1 MKKILILGANGDI
14 GKYLVEYFLQQE
26 GEDIFIVAAG
36 RHDAFFRENNNFR
49 YLKIDIT
56 NKNDFNQLPKDI
68 YAVVDL
74 AGMMP
79 ARMQGFYPEQYIN
92 TNIVGTLNV
101 LEFCKFNSVDRIIYT
116 QSFGDIK
123 DYGDMYV
130 ELMPDMVPKYR
141 YDTDHSVYV
150 ASKNT
155 AVELIKCYHALFGL
169 KGFIFRLPNIYVWS
183 KNDSFYVDGK
193 IKKIAWRHIVE
204 QAEQGNDI
212 EVWGDYT
219 RVKDMIYVKDLCQ
232 MIYKSCFVNKEF
244 GHYNA
249 GTGIGVS
256 LIDQIKGI
264 IEVFSKEKQSKI
276 VFKPEKPNAPQYIM
290 NIDNA
295 KKDLGY
301 QPRYDYLE
309 MLKDIKREKELD
321 RF

>member
-1 MKKILILGANGDI
+1 
-14 GKYLVEYFLQQE
+14 
-26 GEDIFIVAAG
+26 
-36 RHDAFFRENNNFR
+36 
-49 YLKIDIT
+49 
-56 NKNDFNQLPKDI
+56 
-68 YAVVDL
+68 
-74 AGMMP
+74 
-79 ARMQGFYPEQYIN
+79 
-92 TNIVGTLNV
+92 
-101 LEFCKFNSVDRIIYT
+101 
-116 QSFGDIK
+116 
-123 DYGDMYV
+123 
-130 ELMPDMVPKYR
+130 
-141 YDTDHSVYV
+141 
-150 ASKNT
+150 
-155 AVELIKCYHALFGL
+155 
-169 KGFIFRLPNIYVWS
+169 
-183 KNDSFYVDGK
+183 
-193 IKKIAWRHIVE
+193 
-204 QAEQGNDI
+204 
-212 EVWGDYT
+212 
-219 RVKDMIYVKDLCQ
+219 